1 MHFAGLQAA
10 VSEGV
15 ENRQSV
21 IIEFHFILMPGSHND
36 RARSDDSSRL
46 ALLGGIDA

>member
-15 ENRQSV
+15 ENRQVFLLSSTLFSCLDR
-21 IIEFHFILMPGSHND
+21 ITD

-46 ALLGGIDA
+46 ALLGAINA